1 MHNASPAGL
10 THASAPE
17 CSTRV
22 NEIKEDK
29 KTKALFWG
37 VGGGQLKRLEHE
49 SLLKDLKG
57 TFLYLEKFKTE
68 TMTLLARQSNRIN
81 MYFQL

>member
-1 MHNASPAGL
+1 MNNTSPAGL
-10 THASAPE
+10 THASAPK
-17 CSTRV
+17 CATRV

-29 KTKALFWG
+29 KTNALFWG
-37 VGGGQLKRLEHE
+37 VGGGELKCLEHG
-49 SLLKDLKG
+49 SFLKDLKG

-81 MYFQL
+81 MRFQS